1 MNLRN
6 LAIWGVIAIAVLVV
20 FGVMQGQR
28 QGAATPQ
35 EMPYSV
41 LLSKIDAGDVIDATI
56 HGRDIEMHDKE
67 KATWHVVAASEN
79 NDALAAEIHAKGG
92 KVTFLPPGPTLLVQI
107 LVN

>member
-35 EMPYSV
+35 EMLTTLGVPAEV
-41 LLSKIDAGDVIDATI
+41 LQLVQQRINLLRDSYVGTAGHKRPGV
-56 HGRDIEMHDKE
+56 
-67 KATWHVVAASEN
+67 
-79 NDALAAEIHAKGG
+79 AKGLPVADAEQQAKELTARIEKLVSAG
-92 KVTFLPPGPTLLVQI
+92 K
-107 LVN
+107 